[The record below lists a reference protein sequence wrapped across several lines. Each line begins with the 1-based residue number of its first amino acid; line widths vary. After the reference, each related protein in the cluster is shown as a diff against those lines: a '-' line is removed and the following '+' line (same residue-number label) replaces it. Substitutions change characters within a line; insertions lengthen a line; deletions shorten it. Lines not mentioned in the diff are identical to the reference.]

1 MHLGDILALSGLF
14 LGIVS
19 AVAAFI
25 YWLVTVSYK
34 ITRFIFDLRSDL
46 NEIKQTIHESNYAIA
61 SLDRRI
67 KYLHR
72 IIRQEFPHYFK
83 REEDSETNYQE
94 IQQS

>member
-14 LGIVS
+14 LGIFS
-19 AVAAFI
+19 ALAAFI

-46 NEIKQTIHESNYAIA
+46 NEIKQTMHESKYAIA
-61 SLDRRI
+61 SLERRVQ
-67 KYLHR
+67 YLQQIVR
-72 IIRQEFPHYFK
+72 REFPHYFK

-94 IQQS
+94 SQQT